1 MKNYACKRAER
12 NNVMLFQ
19 NWIDGSGEN
28 GVIYMSFG
36 SVLRTASMTPEKR
49 QMVLEV
55 LESLSPIRVIWK
67 WESDE
72 MVTTFF
78 RFYIDVTKNVIDYS
92 TAVL

>member
-1 MKNYACKRAER
+1 MI
-12 NNVMLFQ
+12 LFQ
-19 NWIDGSGEN
+19 HWIDGSGEN

-78 RFYIDVTKNVIDYS
+78 RFYIDVTKD
-92 TAVL
+92 